1 MDTNKTGWITVALMV
16 LLFFVLAIFSR
27 TCKKCDE
34 YEAKTI
40 VRTKSDTVMVRTRDT
55 MFVERYWK
63 EPSRIDTF
71 IVFENSMDTLY
82 ITGVARDTIWIDSLN
97 LDMHGNY
104 MEIHDS
110 VFIETTVYEKERFS
124 MDLGVCALPSVKGL
138 KSSDIGA
145 RVAFN
150 FKGGHSVE
158 TGYNFFG
165 RQVVIGYRKRINFRK
180 NNRKVPKN

>member
-1 MDTNKTGWITVALMV
+1 MDWRKIITAAASV
-16 LLFFVLAIFSR
+16 LLLFCLILAY
-27 TCKKCDE
+27 KKCKGPDVE
-34 YEAKTI
+34 FRTV

-63 EPSRIDTF
+63 EPSKIDTF

-124 MDLGVCALPSVKGL
+124 MDLGVCALPSFKGL

>member
-1 MDTNKTGWITVALMV
+1 MDYRKIITAAAFV
-16 LLFFVLAIFSR
+16 LLLFCLILAY
-27 TCKKCDE
+27 KKCKGPDVE
-34 YEAKTI
+34 FRTV

-110 VFIETTVYEKERFS
+110 VFIETTVYEKECFS
-124 MDLGVCALPSVKGL
+124 MDLGVCVLPSIKGL

-165 RQVVIGYRKRINFRK
+165 RQIVIGYRKRINFRK